1 MNDYFFA
8 EADVCKCCIL
18 NDYEVFILVL
28 RNMAFQRV
36 GPTSIQVKIYDGE
49 HLKLSEVPGPLLRKV
64 FEKVSRFPDEKPWA
78 HRIWVMTICV
88 YMIYISVIY
97 WLYLGYFSTN

>member
-18 NDYEVFILVL
+18 NDYEVFIPVL

-64 FEKVSRFPDEKPWA
+64 FEKVSHFPDEKPDLEHDWYLCLYD
-78 HRIWVMTICV
+78 I
-88 YMIYISVIY
+88 
-97 WLYLGYFSTN
+97 YLGDI